1 MKRWV
6 GLVAVLAGLLQAAN
20 GQTNGIFADFS
31 TSMGAFTV
39 WLDSE
44 RAPRAVA
51 GFVGLA
57 TGESGWLDAQSNVW
71 HRPFYDGS
79 IFHRIATNNLGDR
92 LAIQGGGRPV
102 FYMTTA
108 YESGSVST
116 NIHLATLS
124 TTNVAGIGTNV
135 LVVACRTTNAPAVAT
150 NYVTGT
156 NIVVTNAP
164 TVTYASVATI
174 VVSSNALGTVVTNT
188 SMKYAGYTNFSL
200 SAQVTTNYSQT
211 AVVITNGA
219 NTNVICAN
227 FLEIEEVDSTYHVLR
242 VEATNFTGPG
252 YTMLEGVTNGLA
264 HSNGVISMA
273 NSGPDTDG
281 SQFFI
286 TTTNVPG
293 WDGGYSVFGHVTA
306 GMGAVTSIAAVAV
319 HGTGSRPVE
328 DVVLSNVV
336 IRRVGA
342 AAESFDVAAQGVPA
356 PESAPVRI
364 FSSGTNVALAVELA
378 NQTKPLMFSDATD
391 AGPFSGWDHQAM
403 FPGLSFYT
411 NATTVL
417 TQSWAVADLGDRHF
431 FHVSRIRYPVPVTA
445 PANNRASPGR
455 KFTFWWDAA
464 TTTKYEVTFAASR
477 TNQGTYQATVGTNA
491 PVSGLVFTGDSW
503 TQEAYSARLYFF
515 DNSGKEQTY
524 SLGFNPGQP
533 TNRFTGTVK
542 DWVGGAT
549 YSIWGTFI
557 VQ

>member
-6 GLVAVLAGLLQAAN
+6 CLGLMAAGLLRPAS

-31 TSMGAFTV
+31 TSKGNFTV
-39 WLDSE
+39 WLDYE

-51 GFVGLA
+51 SFVGLA
-57 TGESGWLDAQSNVW
+57 TGAGGWLDAQSNVW

-135 LVVACRTTNAPAVAT
+135 LVIACRTTNAPAVAT

-219 NTNVICAN
+219 GTNVICAN

-252 YTMLEGVTNGLA
+252 YAMLEGVTNGLA

-273 NSGPDTDG
+273 NSGPNTDG

-286 TTTNVPG
+286 TATNVPG
-293 WDGGYSVFGHVTA
+293 WDGSYSVFGHVAA
-306 GMGAVTSIAAVAV
+306 GMDVVASIAAVAV
-319 HGTGSRPVE
+319 QGAGSRPVE

-336 IRRVGA
+336 IRRVGEA
-342 AAESFDVAAQGVPA
+342 AKAFDISGQGVPS
-356 PESAPVRI
+356 PESTPMRVDRE
-364 FSSGTNVALAVELA
+364 GTNLNLRIEVAT
-378 NQTKPLMFSDATD
+378 QTKPLRWSESPTLMTWTHDPFPVQVALVYTGATYVMTG
-391 AGPFSGWDHQAM
+391 AIPLASM
-403 FPGLSFYT
+403 
-411 NATTVL
+411 
-417 TQSWAVADLGDRHF
+417 GDKYF
-431 FHVSRIRYPVPVTA
+431 FHTSRLRYPVPVTS
-445 PANNRASPGR
+445 PTNNRASPGR
-455 KFTFWWDAA
+455 KFTFWWSAA
-464 TTTKYEVTFAASR
+464 TPTKYEVVFAASP
-477 TNQGTYQATVGTNA
+477 TNQGVYQATVGTNA

-503 TQEAYSARLYFF
+503 TREAYSARLYFF

-542 DWVGGAT
+542 DWIGGST
-549 YSIWGTFI
+549 YSIMGVFT